1 MPDDNP
7 IGPCNIVR
15 DETQDPGMLTRSRF
29 IWLRVV

>member
-15 DETQDPGMLTRSRF
+15 DETQDPGMLTRSRSDGQSAG
-29 IWLRVV
+29 